1 MENSG
6 PQGSGMKKIKVALF
20 GFGLGGRVFHAPFLA
35 ADPRYELK
43 VIVTSDP
50 GRAAAARL
58 AYPQAQVVPS
68 AEDALNAAGDLDL
81 AVISTPPAT
90 HAALAE
96 AALEASLHVVVDK
109 PFVVDSAA
117 GQRLVEL
124 AAARSLVLSV
134 FQNRRWDG
142 DFLTVERLLREGA
155 LGQVRRFESRMEFFK
170 PQVAKPWKKSAG
182 PQEGGGILYDLGP
195 HLIDQALRLFGP
207 ATLEHAELAT
217 GRAGGGPDDD
227 AFLVLRHDQGVLSHL
242 AMNFLAPQAGPRFRL
257 TGSEASYTKWGVD
270 PQEAAIEA
278 GMPLEDPLYGREP
291 RELWGRLGHDPSAL
305 PVETEKG
312 DYAAFYRDFAGA
324 VQEGS
329 EVPVRPEDSLA
340 GLRLI
345 EQAHQGR

>member
-1 MENSG
+1 MQKSG
-6 PQGSGMKKIKVALF
+6 VQKIRVVLF

-35 ADPRYELK
+35 ADPRYELA

-50 GRAAAARL
+50 GRAEAARS
-58 AYPQAQVVPS
+58 AYPEARVVPS
-68 AEDALNAAGDLDL
+68 AQDALHAAAELDL

-90 HAALAE
+90 HAALAQ

-109 PFVVDSAA
+109 PFVVDSAE
-117 GQRLVEL
+117 GQRLVDV
-124 AAARSLVLSV
+124 AASRSLVLSV

-142 DFLTVERLLREGA
+142 DFLTVEKLLREGS

-170 PQVAKPWKKSAG
+170 PEVAKPWKKSAG
-182 PQEGGGILYDLGP
+182 PDAGGGILYDLGP

-207 ATLEHAELAT
+207 AALEHAELAT

-227 AFLVLRHDQGVLSHL
+227 AFLVLRHDNGVVSHL
-242 AMNFLAPQAGPRFRL
+242 AMNFLAPQAGPRFRI
-257 TGSEASYTKWGVD
+257 TGSRSAYTKWGVD
-270 PQEAAIEA
+270 PQEAAIDA
-278 GMPLEDPLYGREP
+278 GMHLDDPRYGVEP
-291 RELWGRLGHDPSAL
+291 QERWGRLGHDPSAQ

-312 DYAAFYRDFAGA
+312 DYAAFYRGFAGA
-324 VQEGS
+324 VLDGA

-345 EQAHQGR
+345 EQAHRRAAG